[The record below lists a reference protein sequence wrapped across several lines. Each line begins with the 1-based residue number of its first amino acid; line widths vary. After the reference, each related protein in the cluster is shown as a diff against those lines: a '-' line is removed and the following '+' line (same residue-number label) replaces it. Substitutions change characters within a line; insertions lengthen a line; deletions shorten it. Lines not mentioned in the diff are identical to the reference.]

1 MSLLIE
7 EEIALEF
14 VETSIDLMRAKDGKI
29 HDVSCPHCSTPVRF
43 PIVARQEDIENI
55 KLLLNVMTDYIKNDD
70 LRKIA
75 MLNFINE
82 LKDLKDKYVEA

>member
-7 EEIALEF
+7 EEIVFEF
-14 VETSIDLMRAKDGKI
+14 IEDAMEAMRVKDGRI
-29 HDVSCPHCSTPVRF
+29 HDVSCPNCGDLIRF
-43 PIVARQEDIENI
+43 PIVARKEDIENI